1 MKMIVVNTVDKKYA
15 VSILPNGFPQMQ
27 DVVTLLY
34 CNGNRPAT
42 EEVRGVTFHWV
53 FNKKSQQVL

>member
-1 MKMIVVNTVDKKYA
+1 MLIVVNTVNKKYT
-15 VSILPNGFPQMQ
+15 VLILPDGFPQTQ

-34 CNGNRPAT
+34 CNSDRPAT